1 MNINKVTVNKE
12 PITFNKGDML
22 QRVTDGSLWLVV
34 ETGQLGN
41 GYVLQRTDK
50 HSVIYCSLANVI
62 TEWVKISSV
71 ADG

>member
-34 ETGQLGN
+34 EIGLLGN
-41 GYVLQRTDK
+41 NYVLQRSDMQ
-50 HSVIYCSLANVI
+50 SVVYCSLSNVI
-62 TEWVKISSV
+62 TEWQKISSV